1 VDINGGLSNSKNF
14 IAGGSM
20 DLGGDFDTILEFES

>member
-1 VDINGGLSNSKNF
+1 VDINDELSNSENL

-20 DLGGDFDTILEFES
+20 DFGGGFNTILEFES